1 MGGRSNQVRI
11 IAGQWRGRKLSFPDC
26 AGLRPT
32 SDRVRETL
40 FNWLAPVLPG
50 AHCLDLFAGSG
61 ALGFEA
67 ASRGAA
73 RVVLI
78 ESDPRVVR
86 SLQDSRE
93 RLAADQV
100 EVVNAAAKTYLARP
114 CGPFDVVFLDP
125 PFSQP
130 GLLPETLEL
139 LQRGQHLKEG
149 AYIYVETAAS
159 LASGSFPPAW
169 QLRKE
174 KRAGAVSYRL
184 FQVGARTVREE

>member
-11 IAGQWRGRKLSFPDC
+11 IAGQWRGRKLSFPDG

-32 SDRVRETL
+32 PDRVRETL

-73 RVVLI
+73 HVALI
-78 ESDPRVVR
+78 ESDPRAVLALR
-86 SLQDSRE
+86 ASRE
-93 RLAADQV
+93 RLAAHQV
-100 EVVNAAAKTYLARP
+100 EVINAAAKSYLAEP
-114 CGPFDVVFLDP
+114 GGSFDVVFLDP

-130 GLLPETLEL
+130 GLMPETVEL
-139 LQRGQHLKEG
+139 LERGRHLKEG

-159 LASGSFPPAW
+159 LASASLPAAW

-184 FQVGARTVREE
+184 YQVGARSVPED